1 MPTGTDTLTTPSLA
15 TSIML
20 QPTLSTTQASS
31 TAIESG
37 IPSSMPRIIQ
47 PPGGIPATPR
57 NTTLVQVGFGYP
69 LNYPFVVSTA
79 GSANQIFTYLPQG
92 IAYGLGL
99 PNDQVTM
106 HALQP
111 FDTTKTLGYI
121 TTLAL
126 AYIPSDMVS
135 QLTLDL
141 HTPVSNLYSNPDPSI
156 KTLMSMINPSFAV
169 LSGASLDG
177 GDASAASNPAL
188 ATSASVADGAPI
200 GGDSGNSAPVKGT
213 SVGIGVGV
221 VAGAAVYGAA
231 MFLVARRYKKRRQ
244 RHQRTPSVPARRGMS
259 QVGGLGG
266 GAFMSG
272 GRGGRVSPGSRYS
285 DGSSNGRS
293 VRDQGIS
300 APVMAENS
308 LGWN

>member
-111 FDTTKTLGYI
+111 FDTTKTLG
-121 TTLAL
+121 
-126 AYIPSDMVS
+126 
-135 QLTLDL
+135 
-141 HTPVSNLYSNPDPSI
+141 
-156 KTLMSMINPSFAV
+156 
-169 LSGASLDG
+169 
-177 GDASAASNPAL
+177 
-188 ATSASVADGAPI
+188 
-200 GGDSGNSAPVKGT
+200 
-213 SVGIGVGV
+213 
-221 VAGAAVYGAA
+221 
-231 MFLVARRYKKRRQ
+231 
-244 RHQRTPSVPARRGMS
+244 
-259 QVGGLGG
+259 
-266 GAFMSG
+266 
-272 GRGGRVSPGSRYS
+272 
-285 DGSSNGRS
+285 
-293 VRDQGIS
+293 
-300 APVMAENS
+300 
-308 LGWN
+308 